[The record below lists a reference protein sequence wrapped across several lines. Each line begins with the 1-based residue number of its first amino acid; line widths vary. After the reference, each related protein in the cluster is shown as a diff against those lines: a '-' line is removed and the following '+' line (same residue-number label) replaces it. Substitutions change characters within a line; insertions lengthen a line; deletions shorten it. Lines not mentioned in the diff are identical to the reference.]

1 MTMFGMIGEIM
12 FIPLIFILSIFLALA
27 ARKRIMRKTVFVEI
41 DENLKD
47 LGPREFF
54 YNILKIERAANPI
67 YCIEIFLLIV
77 DTVYILF
84 GGYLEYLKEL
94 EFVKEYPDFSISPIT
109 SVLIKFGI
117 PIFLWFVILFLLLF
131 ALFMRK
137 KENKRIFKML
147 DDLDEGNLLTYAK
160 EDFINSDR
168 IVGTGIMLQSDLK
181 LGSRYLFCVYPAY
194 IIPYSWIYDV
204 KVDKFFSRGGNYYS
218 LNFTLNKSF
227 DSIQI
232 FFAKKNIAE
241 KARDFI
247 LEK

>member
-1 MTMFGMIGEIM
+1 MLT
-12 FIPLIFILSIFLALA
+12 
-27 ARKRIMRKTVFVEI
+27 
-41 DENLKD
+41 
-47 LGPREFF
+47 
-54 YNILKIERAANPI
+54 
-67 YCIEIFLLIV
+67 
-77 DTVYILF
+77 
-84 GGYLEYLKEL
+84 
-94 EFVKEYPDFSISPIT
+94 
-109 SVLIKFGI
+109 KFGI
-117 PIFLWFVILFLLLF
+117 PIFLWFVILFLLLL

-147 DDLDEGNLLTYAK
+147 DDLDKQKLLTYAK

-181 LGSRYLFCVYPAY
+181 LANRYLFCVYPAY

-204 KVDKFFSRGGNYYS
+204 KVDKFLSRGGNYYS

-247 LEK
+247 LKK